1 MRRTMTRYQISFAVA
16 ILAMSASLA
25 GQSEPPKVSVVTFE
39 FVASI
44 GGEPLSGRFV
54 LDSSNGRIHDGKVT
68 GELTLSLPYGKY
80 LALYQDNFFA
90 PISREVIV
98 DRPEAL
104 FVLSEPLKN
113 FTGIDTPP
121 SDPFA
126 ISVRVQPAKPCA
138 PGTSLWVELVGV
150 YSTYSAERKIGP
162 NGFALFDAIDDG
174 SYVLMILDGTQ
185 TRATQLVKTDRKVTT
200 VSITPQDCK

>member
-98 DRPEAL
+98 DRPR
-104 FVLSEPLKN
+104 
-113 FTGIDTPP
+113 
-121 SDPFA
+121 
-126 ISVRVQPAKPCA
+126 SVIRAFR
-138 PGTSLWVELVGV
+138 TSQEL
-150 YSTYSAERKIGP
+150 YRDRYAAERSFRHQRQGP
-162 NGFALFDAIDDG
+162 ACKAVCAGNIVMGQACWGIFDLLRRTKNW
-174 SYVLMILDGTQ
+174 SK
-185 TRATQLVKTDRKVTT
+185 RFR
-200 VSITPQDCK
+200 SFRCNR